1 MALAGELG
9 VELVDEDPETEEEPE
24 RKLEAGRVI

>member
-9 VELVDEDPETEEEPE
+9 VELVDEDPEAEEEPE
-24 RKLEAGRVI
+24 RKLEAGRVT

>member
-9 VELVDEDPETEEEPE
+9 VELVDEDPEAEKEPE